1 MAYSSISKS
10 TDYFSVKTYAGNNGS
25 QSITGVGHQPD
36 WIWIKKRDGSAD
48 SSVMD
53 SVRGVRKSLTTN
65 NAEAEYTETAALSSF
80 DSDGFSFDGSGF
92 DHVNTSN
99 NFVAWCW
106 KAGTTSGISTDG
118 ETDITPSAYSF
129 NATSGVSIVKYTGTG
144 TSGEGVPHG
153 LGAKPQFIMVKR
165 TDTSG
170 AWTVFTQEHLNTS
183 NATKFFEMH
192 NTDAES
198 TNNNRWNG
206 WQPDTVNFYLGNA
219 SEVNASGGTYVAYV
233 FANKTGF
240 SKHGRLISCGSDD
253 GVFTYTGFAP
263 KLVIIKPIISDGWS
277 NWYMFDTARD
287 SNLNDMPLYVNLSTQ
302 EGYYG
307 GSPASNYAQIDVL
320 SNGFKIRRDGSWGAG
335 GSGAESIYMAFGQSI
350 VGSNNTPAT
359 AN

>member
-1 MAYSSISKS
+1 MAYTAIDKS
-10 TDYFSVKTYAGNNGS
+10 GSYMSAKTYAGNNGS

-36 WIWIKKRDGSAD
+36 MIWIKKRDGSAD
-48 SSVMD
+48 SSLMD

-99 NFVAWCW
+99 DFVAWNW

-118 ETDITPSAYSF
+118 ETDITPSGYSF
-129 NATSGVSIVKYTGTG
+129 NATSGFSIVKYTGTG

-153 LGAKPQFIMVKR
+153 LGAKPQFIIVKR

-170 AWTVFTQEHLNTS
+170 AWTVFTQQTLNTS

-192 NTDAES
+192 NTDAEA

-219 SEVNASGGTYVAYV
+219 AEVNASGGTYVAYV
-233 FANKTGF
+233 FASKDGF
-240 SKHGRLISCGSDD
+240 SKHGR
-253 GVFTYTGFAP
+253 YTGNAD
-263 KLVIIKPIISDGWS
+263 SDGPFCFTGFQPSFVIVKRVDSADTWFLLDGKRDTYNPAKHWLMADS
-277 NWYMFDTARD
+277 GGAEQTSPIMFD
-287 SNLNDMPLYVNLSTQ
+287 M
-302 EGYYG
+302 
-307 GSPASNYAQIDVL
+307 L
-320 SNGFKIRRDGSWGAG
+320 SNGFKQKGTG
-335 GSGAESIYMAFGQSI
+335 GGNNASGGTYIYMAFGQSI
-350 VGSNNTPAT
+350 VGSNNVPAT
-359 AN
+359 AK

>member
-153 LGAKPQFIMVKR
+153 LGAKPQFIIVKR

-170 AWTVFTQEHLNTS
+170 AWTVFTQPILNTS

-206 WQPDTVNFYLGNA
+206 WQPDTVNFYIGNA

-233 FANKTGF
+233 FANKAGF
-240 SKHGRLISCGSDD
+240 SKLG
-253 GVFTYTGFAP
+253 TYTGNGS
-263 KLVIIKPIISDGWS
+263 SDGPFCYTGFKPSWVLQKNMS
-277 NWYMFDTARD
+277 A
-287 SNLNDMPLYVNLSTQ
+287 TQ
-302 EGYYG
+302 GWQLQDDKREGYN
-307 GSPASNYAQIDVL
+307 GSNKLLQPNDNAAESDVNRIHIL
-320 SNGFKIRRDGSWGAG
+320 SNGFKVITTDAGQNTSGSNYV
-335 GSGAESIYMAFGQSI
+335 YMAFGQSI
-350 VGSNNTPAT
+350 VGSNNVPAT
-359 AN
+359 AK